1 MLGGK
6 LAFYAQTSMGWG
18 KAGMTATVPTY
29 GSGGMMTVSSQTS
42 TNRSRIFTAGPG
54 LAYFLNPHVALL
66 GGLSYRNYRNKD
78 SGNETSTA
86 TTNTTNGIY
95 LNIGAQVFVG
105 K

>member
-1 MLGGK
+1 
-6 LAFYAQTSMGWG
+6 
-18 KAGMTATVPTY
+18 
-29 GSGGMMTVSSQTS
+29 MMTVSSQTS